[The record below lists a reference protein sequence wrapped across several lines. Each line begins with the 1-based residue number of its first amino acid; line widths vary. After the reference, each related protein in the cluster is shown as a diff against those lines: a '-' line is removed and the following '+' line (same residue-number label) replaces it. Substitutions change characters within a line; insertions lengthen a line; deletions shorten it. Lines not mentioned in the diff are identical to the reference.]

1 MPAPT
6 SSPRPSRRS
15 GLPKRTFDRRFK
27 AATGYSPLAYIQALR
42 VEEAKQM
49 LETGTQPVE
58 AIGREVGYEDAA
70 SFRRLFRRL
79 AGMAPGDYRK
89 KFRIPKEVAE
99 AAAAAGCRPTELAAR
114 SASRMRRSRVPS
126 P

>member
-1 MPAPT
+1 
-6 SSPRPSRRS
+6 
-15 GLPKRTFDRRFK
+15 
-27 AATGYSPLAYIQALR
+27 
-42 VEEAKQM
+42 M

-58 AIGREVGYEDAA
+58 AVGREVGYEDAA

-99 AAAAAGCRPTELAAR
+99 VVAAAERPGAGRTPFGRITDTRPTR
-114 SASRMRRSRVPS
+114 I
-126 P
+126 